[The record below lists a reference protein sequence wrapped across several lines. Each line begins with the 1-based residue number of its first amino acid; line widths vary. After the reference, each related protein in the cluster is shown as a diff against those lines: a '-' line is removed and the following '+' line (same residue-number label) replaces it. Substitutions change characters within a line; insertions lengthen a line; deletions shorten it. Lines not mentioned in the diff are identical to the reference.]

1 MQVFPKVYL
10 GQEINKFRKFFND
23 ENLTISELHAIM
35 KYAGIAPIGHD
46 SKGNE
51 IYNAVRLK
59 NTRAGTESANG
70 LRNAYKKLRELQSI
84 EIEKEP
90 KPKPIT
96 KSKRPKPVQLKLDL
110 QENVKRIIIT
120 EAQFKEL
127 NSRLSENING
137 KYYID
142 PEKVLIVKNYLDKN
156 FVKASIPCMGSDGY
170 PTSMPIVGLK
180 GTDGTVMKNMTD
192 KQLFFMLQNH
202 FFKMFSDANE
212 RDKFLKQIIKDWYY
226 GKISKEGM
234 PSVNMF

>member
-10 GQEINKFRKFFND
+10 GQEINNFRKFFND
-23 ENLTISELHAIM
+23 ESLTIGELHAIM
-35 KYAGIAPIGHD
+35 KYAGIAPVGHD

-70 LRNAYKKLRELQSI
+70 LRNAYKKLKEIQSM
-84 EIEKEP
+84 EVVKEP
-90 KPKPIT
+90 APKSVAKPKQ
-96 KSKRPKPVQLKLDL
+96 PKPVQLKLDL
-110 QENVKRIIIT
+110 QENVKRIYIT
-120 EAQFKEL
+120 ESQYNEL
-127 NSRLSENING
+127 KNRISEDING
-137 KYYID
+137 KYFVD

-180 GTDGTVMKNMTD
+180 GTDGAVMKNMTD

-226 GKISKEGM
+226 DKISKEGI